1 MFASMVAA
9 YIIPFLNIIFNL
21 YKILRFL
28 KHFHLLQKRIWDWMT
43 GKERIIPTKPF
54 VMRQY
59 ERDEGI
65 ISIQLLQRGNLIKII
80 F

>member
-28 KHFHLLQKRIWDWMT
+28 KHFHLLQKRIWD
-43 GKERIIPTKPF
+43 
-54 VMRQY
+54 
-59 ERDEGI
+59 
-65 ISIQLLQRGNLIKII
+65 
-80 F
+80 